1 MAMKDA
7 QCTLKRVDVRQTNGK
22 APTRFNVF
30 IITIP
35 YRLIATIIMVNAD
48 QEQAPLT
55 QRKCRFRAAA
65 MDSQYICC

>member
-1 MAMKDA
+1 MNDA

-35 YRLIATIIMVNAD
+35 YRLIAAIIMVTAD

-55 QRKCRFRAAA
+55 Q
-65 MDSQYICC
+65 